1 MEKMITIFAEVAVA
15 TVVLFGLVALTQALM
30 DNSGTTPGAIYSG
43 LNDLINTIFDAA
55 KNAAL
60 QGMQ

>member
-30 DNSGTTPGAIYSG
+30 DNSTTTPGAIYTG
-43 LNDLINTIFDAA
+43 LNSLITTIFNAAKDAA
-55 KNAAL
+55 LAG
-60 QGMQ
+60 Q